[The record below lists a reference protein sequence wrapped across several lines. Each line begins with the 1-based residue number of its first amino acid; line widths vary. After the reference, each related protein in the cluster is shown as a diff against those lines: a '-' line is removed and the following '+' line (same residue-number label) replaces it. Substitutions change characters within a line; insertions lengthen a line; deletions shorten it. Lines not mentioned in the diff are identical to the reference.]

1 MLPKPFGDA
10 VRDLMDL
17 AAQQRKAV
25 VIEKLDFQQKKR
37 QYQKQD
43 NPRYARMLNAFAYS
57 KIKELIDTQSIKRGI
72 RLYKVNPAYASLLGR
87 MKHRERHGFSD
98 HHAAALVIGR
108 RHYGFQEK
116 PPKQL
121 IGINAKGIVKT
132 ETPPAR
138 MELRDFQYY
147 SKLHYSKL
155 QRWYRPLEKSLDFLS
170 GWRHFRRVNQV
181 NHSIEVRL
189 DGRPG
194 MNPGLIQE
202 STTLLSAHPAL

>member
-1 MLPKPFGDA
+1 
-10 VRDLMDL
+10 
-17 AAQQRKAV
+17 
-25 VIEKLDFQQKKR
+25 
-37 QYQKQD
+37 
-43 NPRYARMLNAFAYS
+43 
-57 KIKELIDTQSIKRGI
+57 
-72 RLYKVNPAYASLLGR
+72 
-87 MKHRERHGFSD
+87 
-98 HHAAALVIGR
+98 
-108 RHYGFQEK
+108 
-116 PPKQL
+116 
-121 IGINAKGIVKT
+121 
-132 ETPPAR
+132 

-181 NHSIEVRL
+181 NYSIEVRL

>member
-1 MLPKPFGDA
+1 M
-10 VRDLMDL
+10 
-17 AAQQRKAV
+17 
-25 VIEKLDFQQKKR
+25 IEKQENKTPICFGGRKLLKER
-37 QYQKQD
+37 QTLKNGSAIEGWQHRWHK
-43 NPRYARMLNAFAYS
+43 AR
-57 KIKELIDTQSIKRGI
+57 
-72 RLYKVNPAYASLLGR
+72 
-87 MKHRERHGFSD
+87 HREFF
-98 HHAAALVIGR
+98 LVGS
-108 RHYGFQEK
+108 H
-116 PPKQL
+116 
-121 IGINAKGIVKT
+121 

-181 NHSIEVRL
+181 NYSIEVRL